1 MTEKDLRPF
10 ENRRSVNPV
19 IASLRRKKA
28 LILRVVLGLPDLSL
42 IVFICYKILFNL
54 FFNSRILFD
63 K

>member
-1 MTEKDLRPF
+1 
-10 ENRRSVNPV
+10 
-19 IASLRRKKA
+19 
-28 LILRVVLGLPDLSL
+28 LPDLSL